1 MTPSLRMATV
11 KAKTM
16 FRKGV
21 AIFSVTRQGVE
32 TAAKIRDILNKK
44 EISCRIFAPQKY
56 TQKGVIPL
64 DKKLGESVREVFSDV
79 DAIVAVMAT
88 GIIVRTVAPLLKSKM
103 SDPAV
108 VCVDT
113 SGRFAISLLS
123 GHYGGAN
130 ELAKLI
136 ADGLG
141 AVPAITTASD
151 VLGKQSVDELARA
164 LHCEILNPESLVAVN
179 SVLVNEEK
187 LVLVLAGNVKIPLD
201 KIRDYTIRTAENI
214 EQAIEIVN
222 GFDAGVIIT
231 NEETM
236 RNELMKPATILKP
249 KKIAVGIGSRK
260 NVSEDDIVETVNC
273 ALKQVNIPLE
283 RVDRLATVEI
293 KKDSLSMNKAA
304 KRLELNLEF
313 ISIEDLRSFRH
324 EDLSPDSKLV
334 EEKIGVGGVCERAAL
349 IIAGKKAKLIL
360 KKTKAKG
367 VTVAIAEGE

>member
-1 MTPSLRMATV
+1 MATV

-16 FRKGV
+16 FRKV
-21 AIFSVTRQGVE
+21 AIFVITRQGVE
-32 TAAKIRDILNKK
+32 TATKIRDILNIENIKC
-44 EISCRIFAPQKY
+44 EIFVPEKY
-56 TQKGVIPL
+56 AQKGVIPL

-88 GIIVRTVAPLLKSKM
+88 GIIVRTVAPLLESKM

-113 SGRFAISLLS
+113 CGRFAISLVS
-123 GHYGGAN
+123 GHYRGAN
-130 ELAKLI
+130 ELTKLI

-141 AVPAITTASD
+141 AVPVITTASD

-164 LHCEILNPESLVAVN
+164 LHCTILNAESLVAVN
-179 SVLVNEEK
+179 SALVNEEE
-187 LVLVLAGNVKIPLD
+187 LVLVLAGNVKIRMD
-201 KIRDYTIRTAENI
+201 KIRNYDVRTVENG

-222 GFDAGVIIT
+222 SFDAGVIIT
-231 NEETM
+231 NEETLWE
-236 RNELMKPATILKP
+236 ELMKPATILKP

-260 NVSEDDIVETVNC
+260 NVSEDNVFETVNC

-283 RVDRLATVEI
+283 RVDRLATVDI
-293 KKDSLSMNKAA
+293 KKDSLSMKNAA
-304 KRLELNLEF
+304 KRLGLNLEF
-313 ISIEDLRSFRH
+313 ISIEDLRSFKH
-324 EDLSPDSKLV
+324 EDLSPDSELV
-334 EEKIGVGGVCERAAL
+334 KQKIGVGGVCERAAL

>member
-1 MTPSLRMATV
+1 MATV

-64 DKKLGESVREVFSDV
+64 DKKLGESVREVFSKV

-141 AVPAITTASD
+141 AVPVITTASD

-260 NVSEDDIVETVNC
+260 NVSEDDIVETVNF
-273 ALKQVNIPLE
+273 ALSQVNIQLE
-283 RVDRLATVEI
+283 RVNRLATVDI

-313 ISIEDLRSFRH
+313 ISIDDLRAFRH

>member
-1 MTPSLRMATV
+1 
-11 KAKTM
+11 M
-16 FRKGV
+16 FHRGV
-21 AIFSVTRQGVE
+21 AIFAITRQGVE
-32 TAAKIRDILNKK
+32 TAAKIRDILSRK
-44 EISCRIFAPQKY
+44 EISCRIFAPERY

-113 SGRFAISLLS
+113 SGRFVISLLS

-130 ELAKLI
+130 ELTKLI

-141 AVPAITTASD
+141 AVPVITTASD

-164 LHCEILNPESLVAVN
+164 LHCIILNPESLVAVN
-179 SVLVNEEK
+179 SALVNEER

-201 KIRDYTIRTAENI
+201 NIRDYETKTVENG
-214 EQAIEIVN
+214 EQAIEIIN
-222 GFDAGVIIT
+222 DFDAGVIIT
-231 NEETM
+231 NEETLWD
-236 RNELMKPATILKP
+236 ELMKPATILKP
-249 KKIAVGIGSRK
+249 KKITVGIGSRK
-260 NVSEDDIVETVNC
+260 NVSEVDIIETVSF
-273 ALKQVNIPLE
+273 ALSKANVPLE

-293 KKDSLSMNKAA
+293 KKDSLSMKNAA
-304 KRLELNLEF
+304 KRLGLNLDF
-313 ISIEDLRSFRH
+313 ISIDDLRSFSH
-324 EDLSPDSKLV
+324 EGLSPDSKLV
-334 EEKIGVGGVCERAAL
+334 EQKIGVGGVCERAAL